1 MTHTA
6 IENIKRYISDKIDV
20 AMMIFEGSDAQGVI
34 EIDEEVHGCRL
45 IATIEYTM
53 EREYYTEFST
63 DNLTP
68 PEERLRDWSF
78 SLDSQYW
85 MWIDE
90 NGDEHDITNDVQLNE
105 SDLEKELDRIL
116 TYYYK

>member
-1 MTHTA
+1 MTHLA
-6 IENIKRYISDKIDV
+6 LENIKRYISDKINV
-20 AMMIFEGSDAQGVI
+20 AQLIYDGNDEQGFI

-45 IATIEYTM
+45 VATIEYTM
-53 EREYYTEFST
+53 EREYYTEFSA

-78 SLDSQYW
+78 SLDNQYW
-85 MWIDE
+85 IWCDE
-90 NGDEHDITNDVQLNE
+90 DGEHDITNDVQLNE
-105 SDLEKELDRIL
+105 SDLERDIDRIL